1 MAVKSEQ
8 IEKNLV
14 KLTFEVS
21 AEDFAKA
28 INNAY
33 KKNAKKFNIPG
44 FRKGKAPKA
53 VIEKYYTEAVFYDDA
68 INDVLPAAY
77 DAAVKEAGVDVV
89 ARPEIDVEDIKKG
102 ENVVFT
108 ALVTTKPEVKLG
120 EYKGV
125 EVPKFDYKVTDEDVE
140 KDIEAARQRNARV
153 TTLDEGTVENGSIA
167 VIDFDG
173 SVDGVAFEGGK
184 GENYDLEIGSGT
196 FIPGFEEQLVGAKV
210 GDLVDVNV
218 TFPAEYHAPDLA
230 GKDALFKVTV
240 KELKVRELP
249 EVDDDFAAEVSEF
262 ETLEEWK
269 KDIRAKLEESALNR
283 AKIDTENAVVEK
295 VCENAEVEI
304 PAAML
309 EANVEREYQE
319 FAQRLMYQGM
329 NIDMYMQYTGSTEE
343 TLKEQ
348 LKPQAEK
355 KLLGSLVL
363 EAIQKA
369 EGIEAGPEAVE
380 MELVDMSKKY
390 NMELDKLKE
399 LMGEAEMENL
409 KNDLAIQQTITMLVN
424 NAVVEK
430 KKRATKSTTTK
441 TAKATEEKAEKTT
454 KTTKSATSKTAKATE
469 EKATKT
475 TKTTK
480 STKAKKADT
489 EEADK

>member
-33 KKNAKKFNIPG
+33 KKNASKFNIPG

-53 VIEKYYTEAVFYDDA
+53 IIEKYYTEAVFYDDA
-68 INDVLPAAY
+68 INEVLPDAY

-120 EYKGV
+120 DYKGI
-125 EVPKFDYKVTDEDVE
+125 EIPKIDYTVTDEDIKKE
-140 KDIEAARQRNARV
+140 IEAEQQKNARV
-153 TTLDEGTVENGSIA
+153 TTLDEGAVENGNIA
-167 VIDFDG
+167 VIDFEG
-173 SVDGVAFEGGK
+173 FCDGVAFEGGK
-184 GENYDLEIGSGT
+184 GEDYDLEIGSNT
-196 FIPGFEEQLVGAKV
+196 FIPGFEEQLVGAKI

-218 TFPAEYHAPDLA
+218 KFPEEYHAPDLA

-240 KELKVRELP
+240 KEIKVRELP
-249 EVDDDFAAEVSEF
+249 ELDDDFASEVSEF
-262 ETLEEWK
+262 ETLDAWK
-269 KDIRAKLEESALNR
+269 ESIKAKLEERAADR

-295 VCENAEVEI
+295 VVENAEVEI

-309 EANVEREYQE
+309 DAQLEREVNE

-329 NIDMYMQYTGSTEE
+329 NMDMYMQYTGSTEE
-343 TLKEQ
+343 ALKEQ
-348 LKPQAEK
+348 MKPQAEK

-363 EAIQKA
+363 EAIQVK
-369 EGIEAGPEAVE
+369 EGIEAGEEEVE
-380 MELVDMSKKY
+380 LELVDMSKKY

-399 LMGEAEMENL
+399 LMGEAELENL
-409 KNDLAIQQTITMLVN
+409 KKDLGVQKTVTMLVN
-424 NAVVEK
+424 NAVVK
-430 KKRATKSTTTK
+430 
-441 TAKATEEKAEKTT
+441 
-454 KTTKSATSKTAKATE
+454 
-469 EKATKT
+469 
-475 TKTTK
+475 
-480 STKAKKADT
+480 
-489 EEADK
+489 